1 MFHYSDSFLFRH
13 SGDEFRNDRVI
24 FKIYFIFFYIVFD
37 IYVQLH
43 YIIKYFFFFQKTQA
57 LFAYVRGLVWHKP
70 TSGGERPSHGRVHG
84 GNSLQISGSGQR
96 LHQRHRPGE
105 AAGQD
110 ELFTVRPSRQSSLCG
125 PRLHIILRVLA
136 HRLG

>member
-24 FKIYFIFFYIVFD
+24 FKIYLNIFMSNC
-37 IYVQLH
+37 
-43 YIIKYFFFFQKTQA
+43 IISLNTFFFQKTQA